1 MRSIRFRTACGS
13 FGAFERHFNV
23 NDALSGGAALT
34 SGLKEDPDGGATYSF
49 DWGRVHFA
57 VLNTNDNQHAQH
69 SALSPAQLEWLKKD
83 VRTSRERGAQWVILA
98 LHKGI
103 YSKGYHSLEDA
114 DIRRVRQA
122 LTALIDDPSDRCG
135 ASGTRPCLF
144 AYQGA

>member
-1 MRSIRFRTACGS
+1 MAPVAGNHEVYSLQDGVRS

-34 SGLKEDPDGGATYSF
+34 RGLKEDPDGGATYSF

-83 VRTSRERGAQWVILA
+83 VRTSRERGAQWVILCA
-98 LHKGI
+98 AQGDLFKG
-103 YSKGYHSLEDA
+103 LPFA
-114 DIRRVRQA
+114 RR
-122 LTALIDDPSDRCG
+122 C
-135 ASGTRPCLF
+135 
-144 AYQGA
+144 